1 MWQPASSLFLLAK
14 FGDNFMAMEQTKPLH
29 NLAVMTSGGDS
40 PGMNAAVRAVVRTA
54 LRHSVDVYAIHE
66 GYQGMIEGGDRIRKL
81 VWTDVGGILHLGGT
95 VLGSARSA
103 AFRERAGRLRAAQNL
118 VERDIDGLVVI
129 GGDGSLT
136 GANLFREE
144 WPTLLAELVA
154 TGAVTAEMAHRYPQ
168 LQLVGLVG
176 SIDNDMFGTEMTI
189 GADTA
194 LHRIVE
200 AIDAIVS
207 TATSHQRTFVV
218 EVMGRN
224 CGYLALMAAV
234 ATGANWVF
242 IPECPPT
249 AENWE
254 EEMCRALTAGRAIG
268 RRNST
273 VIVAEGARDRNGQ
286 PITSEYIKRVLE
298 DRTGADT
305 RVTILG
311 HVQRGGSPSA
321 YERIMSTIVGNAAVE
336 FLLTG
341 AHAEPQ
347 LIGIN
352 QYRATTRPLMAC
364 VARTHQ
370 VADVIRQQEFDEAM
384 TLRGGSFADTY
395 HVLQTLTRAHPRDP
409 QPGQKQ
415 LRLLVMH
422 TGAVAPGMNTAVRV
436 AVRLG
441 MDQGHH
447 ILAASNGFEGLLAG
461 EISEMGWASVT
472 GWVSRGGAELGT
484 SRLIPRP
491 EEMSAIAEQLTKYQ
505 IDGLLIIGGLGGY
518 EAAYRMLQQRA
529 SYPPLSIPVV
539 CMPATISN
547 NLPGTENSIGAD
559 TALNSIIENVDKI
572 KESAVANRRC
582 FVVEVMGGDCGY
594 LALMSGIA
602 SGAERVYL
610 PEEGVTL
617 ADLQADVAKLI
628 AEFRNKKRL
637 GLMIRNEQADPLYTT
652 SFMAALFEKE
662 GGQLFDVR
670 QAILGHVQQGGK
682 PSPYDRIEA
691 TRLAAAGINFLV
703 QNAGQSEPPVVGV
716 GLIDGEVAFTNI
728 ADLPELMEMAHRRP
742 RTQWWLGLRRI
753 VQVVN

>member
-1 MWQPASSLFLLAK
+1 MESTKSLR
-14 FGDNFMAMEQTKPLH
+14 

-40 PGMNAAVRAVVRTA
+40 PGMNPALRAVVRTA
-54 LRHSVDVYAIHE
+54 LRHGVDVYAIHE
-66 GYQGMIEGGDRIRKL
+66 GYQGLVDGGALIRKMI
-81 VWTDVGGILHLGGT
+81 WSDVGGIIHLGGT
-95 VLGSARSA
+95 VIGSARCA
-103 AFRERAGRLRAAQNL
+103 EFRERAGRLSAARNL
-118 VERDIDGLVVI
+118 LEREIDGLIVI

-136 GANLFREE
+136 GANIFREE
-144 WPTLLAELVA
+144 WPSLVAELVA
-154 TGAVTAEMAHRYPQ
+154 TGAIAAEVAARHPQ
-168 LQLVGLVG
+168 LKLVGLVG

-207 TATSHQRTFVV
+207 TATSHQRTFIV

-224 CGYLALMAAV
+224 CGYLALMSGV

-242 IPECPPT
+242 IPEYPPT

-254 EEMCRALTAGRAIG
+254 EEMCLELVAGRLAG

-273 VIVAEGARDRNGQ
+273 VIVAEGARDRTGK
-286 PITSEYIKRVLE
+286 PITSDYIKQVLE
-298 DRTGADT
+298 ERTGADT

-321 YERIMSTIVGNAAVE
+321 YERIMSTIVGHAAATT
-336 FLLTG
+336 LLTQENP
-341 AHAEPQ
+341 EPQ

-352 QYRATTRPLMAC
+352 QYRVTRSPLMAC
-364 VARTHQ
+364 VAQTHK
-370 VADVIRQQEFDEAM
+370 VAEVIKQQRFSEAM
-384 TLRGGSFADTY
+384 ALRGGSFADTY
-395 HVLQTLTRAHPRDP
+395 RVLQTLTRAHPRQP
-409 QPGQKQ
+409 KPGQKQ

-422 TGAVAPGMNTAVRV
+422 IGAVAPGMNTAVRV

-441 MDQGHH
+441 LDLGHH
-447 ILAASNGFEGLLAG
+447 VLAANNGFEGLLAG
-461 EISEMGWASVT
+461 EITEMTWTSVT

-484 SRLIPRP
+484 SRTIPGP
-491 EEMSAIAEQLTKYQ
+491 QQMEAIAAQLAKQQ

-518 EAAYRMLQQRA
+518 EAAYTMLQQRTQ
-529 SYPPLSIPVV
+529 YPALNIPIV
-539 CMPATISN
+539 CLPATISN

-559 TALNSIIENVDKI
+559 TALNSIIQNVDKI

-582 FVVEVMGGDCGY
+582 FVVEVMGGSCGY
-594 LALMSGIA
+594 LALMSGMA

-610 PEEGVTL
+610 PEVGVTL
-617 ADLQADVAKLI
+617 ADLQADVTKLI
-628 AEFRNKKRL
+628 ADFRNKKRL
-637 GLMIRNEQADPLYTT
+637 GLMIRNEHVDSLY
-652 SFMAALFEKE
+652 SAGFMAAVFEKE
-662 GGQLFDVR
+662 GGNLFDVR

-691 TRLAAAGINFLV
+691 TRLAAAGINFLA
-703 QNAGQSEPPVVGV
+703 QTADQRQPPVMAV

-728 ADLPELMEMAHRRP
+728 AYLYDLMDMQERRP
-742 RTQWWLGLRRI
+742 RQQWWLELQQI
-753 VQVVN
+753 ADVVN

>member
-1 MWQPASSLFLLAK
+1 MESTNFLR
-14 FGDNFMAMEQTKPLH
+14 

-40 PGMNAAVRAVVRTA
+40 PGMNPALRAVVRTA
-54 LRHSVDVYAIHE
+54 LQQGVDVYAIHE
-66 GYQGMIEGGDRIRKL
+66 GYQGMVDGGDRIRKL
-81 VWTDVGGILHLGGT
+81 SWGDVGGILHLGGT
-95 VLGSARSA
+95 VIGSARCA
-103 AFRERAGRLRAAQNL
+103 EFRERAGRLRAARNL

-144 WPTLLAELVA
+144 WPSLLQELVA
-154 TGAVTAEMAHRYPQ
+154 AGLISAAVAQRHPQ
-168 LQLVGLVG
+168 LNLVGLVG

-194 LHRIVE
+194 LHRIVG
-200 AIDAIVS
+200 AIDAIIS

-224 CGYLALMAAV
+224 CGYLALMSAV

-249 AENWE
+249 VENWE
-254 EEMCRALTAGRAIG
+254 EEMCRALAAGRAVG

-286 PITSEYIKRVLE
+286 PITSEQIKRILE
-298 DRTGADT
+298 ERTGADT
-305 RVTILG
+305 RITILG

-321 YERIMSTIVGNAAVE
+321 YERIMGTIVGNAAAE
-336 FLLTG
+336 SLLTNT
-341 AHAEPQ
+341 HVEPQ

-352 QYRATTRPLMAC
+352 QYRVTHSPLMAC
-364 VARTHQ
+364 VAQTQQ
-370 VADVIRQQEFDEAM
+370 VATVIKQQEFDEAM
-384 TLRGGSFADTY
+384 LLRGGSFADTY
-395 HVLQTLTRAHPRDP
+395 HVLQTLTRAQPR
-409 QPGQKQ
+409 QPETGHQQ

-447 ILAASNGFEGLLAG
+447 ILAAHNGFEGLLAG
-461 EISEMGWASVT
+461 EISEMKWTSVT

-491 EEMSAIAEQLTKYQ
+491 EQVSMIAEQLTAHR

-518 EAAYRMLQQRA
+518 ETAYQMLQQRN

-539 CMPATISN
+539 CLPATISN

-602 SGAERVYL
+602 SGAERIYL

-617 ADLQADVAKLI
+617 ADLQADVTKLI
-628 AEFRNKKRL
+628 AGFRNKKRL
-637 GLMIRNEQADPLYTT
+637 GLMIRNEHVDPLYTT

-662 GGQLFDVR
+662 GDSLFDVR
-670 QAILGHVQQGGK
+670 QAVLGHVQQGGK

-691 TRLAAAGINFLV
+691 TRLAAAGIHFLV
-703 QNAGQSEPPVVGV
+703 QNAGQPNPPVTAV
-716 GLIDGEVAFTNI
+716 GLIHGEVAFTDI
-728 ADLPELMEMAHRRP
+728 AHLPELMNVAHNRP
-742 RTQWWLGLRRI
+742 RDQWWLGLRRI
-753 VQVVN
+753 ADVVN